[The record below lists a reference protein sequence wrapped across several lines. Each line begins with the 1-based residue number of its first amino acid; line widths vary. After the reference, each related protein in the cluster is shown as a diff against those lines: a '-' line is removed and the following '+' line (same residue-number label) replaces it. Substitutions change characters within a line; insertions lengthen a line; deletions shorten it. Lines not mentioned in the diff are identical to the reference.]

1 MRKSFIYMVAAL
13 CCLAACTGKQPSQEE
28 LGTRHGDPA
37 EKILLAYVFRM
48 QELPDATYLTH
59 INYAFGHVNDSF
71 NGVRIDNPKELHQ
84 LVSIKRTYPHVRI
97 LISIGGWGSG
107 NFSEMCGDEAL
118 RSAFAKDCRRV
129 VDEFK
134 LDGIDID
141 WEYPGEDVAQISASE
156 NDIDNY
162 TLLMRDIRAAIGPD
176 KLLTHATAG
185 SGKFYDFAAL
195 DEYLDWTN
203 VMSYDLGNAPYHN
216 APLYPSEL
224 LEPESMSVS
233 ECIQAH
239 LDKGIPP
246 EKLVL
251 GMPFYGRG
259 KEGFPRGIDVTN
271 AHLLPDYTYHWHSVS
286 QVPYLTSDETGEIV
300 FGFDDEKSLRIKAL
314 YALDKGLKGCM
325 YWAYN
330 GDNAAG
336 DLRRTVYQ
344 TLNRTLKTPGLR
356 QRPRPQNQ

>member
-1 MRKSFIYMVAAL
+1 MRTSLYLSLAAAFI
-13 CCLAACTGKQPSQEE
+13 LAACAPKAPTQQE
-28 LGTRHGDPA
+28 LGTRHGDPD

-71 NGVRIDNPKELHQ
+71 NGVRIDDPGELHR
-84 LVSIKRTYPHVRI
+84 LVSIKRHYPHVKI
-97 LISIGGWGSG
+97 LLSIGGWGSG
-107 NFSEMCGDEAL
+107 NFSEMCGEESL
-118 RSAFAKDCRRV
+118 RLAFAKDCRRV
-129 VDEFK
+129 LDEFK

-141 WEYPGEDVAQISASE
+141 WEYPGEDVAEISASE
-156 NDIDNY
+156 DDIDNY
-162 TLLMRDIRAAIGPD
+162 TLLMRDIRQAIGTD

-185 SGKFYDFAAL
+185 SGKFYDFEAL
-195 DEYLDWTN
+195 DPYLDWTN
-203 VMSYDLGNAPYHN
+203 VMSYDLGHAPYHN

-224 LEPESMSVS
+224 LEPESMAVS
-233 ECIQAH
+233 ECVQAH
-239 LDKGIPP
+239 LDKGIAP

-259 KEGFPRGIDVTN
+259 AEGFPRRVDVTKV
-271 AHLLPDYTYHWHSVS
+271 HLLPGYTYHWHSIS
-286 QVPYLTSDETGEIV
+286 QVPYMTDDATGEMV
-300 FGFDDEKSLRIKAL
+300 YGFDDEKSLRIKAL
-314 YALDKGLKGCM
+314 YALDLGLKGCM

-344 TLNRTLKTPGLR
+344 TLNGTLPTPGLR
-356 QRPRPQNQ
+356 YPPRAH

>member
-1 MRKSFIYMVAAL
+1 MRKCFFYLAAAL
-13 CCLAACTGKQPSQEE
+13 SCLAACSGKGPSQEE
-28 LGTRHGDPA
+28 LGTRHGDPD
-37 EKILLAYVFRM
+37 EKIVLAYVFRM
-48 QELPDATYLTH
+48 NDLPDATYLTH

-71 NGVRIDNPKELHQ
+71 NGVRLDQPEELRR
-84 LVSIKRTYPHVRI
+84 LTRIKRSFPHVRI
-97 LISIGGWGSG
+97 LLSIGGWGSG
-107 NFSEMCGDEAL
+107 NFSEMCAEENL
-118 RSAFAKDCRRV
+118 RTAFAKDCRRV
-129 VDEFK
+129 VDEFG

-141 WEYPGEDVAQISASE
+141 WEYPGEDVAEISASE

-162 TLLMRDIRAAIGPD
+162 SLLMRDIRAAIGPD

-185 SGKFYDFAAL
+185 SGKFYDFDAL
-195 DEYLDWTN
+195 DAYIDWTN

-216 APLYPSEL
+216 APLFPSDI
-224 LEPESMSVS
+224 LEPGSMSVS

-246 EKLVL
+246 QKLVMGL
-251 GMPFYGRG
+251 PFYGRG
-259 KEGFPRGIDVTN
+259 KQGFPRGVDVTK

-286 QVPYLTSDETGEIV
+286 QVPYLMEDATGE
-300 FGFDDEKSLRIKAL
+300 FAYGFDDEKSLRIKSL
-314 YALDKGLKGCM
+314 YALELGLKGAM

-344 TLNRTLKTPGLR
+344 TLNGTLPTPGMKVREGSR
-356 QRPRPQNQ
+356 Q